1 MHQNHMGRG
10 HAEFV
15 KIKVSS
21 FQIKKPKIAS
31 THVPLSPRVTAFPEG
46 EAPSVLPT

>member
-1 MHQNHMGRG
+1 MHQNRMGRG

-31 THVPLSPRVTAFPEG
+31 THVPLSARVTALPEG